1 MQVLPQCGHAVH
13 EDSPD
18 KVDIQ
23 SNLPMWSPIFKDHF
37 SDRFYV
43 QWQSTPLYC
52 MKCLIL
58 QDDCKY
64 EYSPQTF
71 VTSLLSKNLSK
82 ILIFTAFTQV
92 DYCTNNPRFPK
103 PFVHSKKFPK
113 IFIFAVIL
121 QNETFHTIQGCGL
134 PLYIE
139 PERKEF
145 QNLVFCMR

>member
-64 EYSPQTF
+64 EYLGKLF
-71 VTSLLSKNLSK
+71 RVNK
-82 ILIFTAFTQV
+82 
-92 DYCTNNPRFPK
+92 RFWESGI
-103 PFVHSKKFPK
+103 VCA
-113 IFIFAVIL
+113 IVYL
-121 QNETFHTIQGCGL
+121 CEGCK
-134 PLYIE
+134 Y
-139 PERKEF
+139 
-145 QNLVFCMR
+145 